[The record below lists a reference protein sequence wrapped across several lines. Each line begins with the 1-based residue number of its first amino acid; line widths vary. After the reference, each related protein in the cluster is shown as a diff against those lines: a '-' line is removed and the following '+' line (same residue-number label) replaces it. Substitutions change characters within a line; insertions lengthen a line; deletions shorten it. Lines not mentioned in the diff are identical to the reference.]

1 MYNLDNDVPEHRK
14 LIVGGTTLILDEDVS
29 IKCSSKYGPLW
40 EAQPSNLLNLLSN
53 SFGTPSGQFALQG
66 LQIWQSTD
74 PLTVDVSG
82 TRYMNTDPYT
92 DVITPVSALMQICL
106 PKLSDG
112 TGTVAEFIDDF
123 VEEKLGLKLMTLIPP
138 GPNIQYIASQIKSGN
153 ESGLLTGALDA
164 LSNVQG
170 GPRGIA
176 TVKIGNFTFSNSII
190 TSVEPTFSK
199 EVAKSTSKGKYYPIS
214 ANVSITFT
222 SVMIP
227 TPSMIANIM
236 G

>member
-53 SFGTPSGQFALQG
+53 SAGLPSGQFALQG
-66 LQIWQSTD
+66 VQIWQSTD

-92 DVITPVSALMQICL
+92 DVVEAVKTLMNLCI
-106 PKLSDG
+106 PKLSNG
-112 TGTVAEFIDDF
+112 TGTIAESIDKF
-123 VEEKLGLKLMTLIPP
+123 MEEKLGISMKTLIPP
-138 GPNIQYIASQIKSGN
+138 GPNIQYLASKVASGT
-153 ESGLLTGALDA
+153 ESGLFTSALNK
-164 LSNVQG
+164 LSNAGVGAQG
-170 GPRGIA
+170 G
-176 TVKIGNFTFSNSII
+176 TYVQIGNFNFYDSII

-199 EVAKSTSKGKYYPIS
+199 EVAKSTTKGKYYPIS

-222 SVMIP
+222 SAMIP
-227 TPSMIANIM
+227 TPSMIGSIM